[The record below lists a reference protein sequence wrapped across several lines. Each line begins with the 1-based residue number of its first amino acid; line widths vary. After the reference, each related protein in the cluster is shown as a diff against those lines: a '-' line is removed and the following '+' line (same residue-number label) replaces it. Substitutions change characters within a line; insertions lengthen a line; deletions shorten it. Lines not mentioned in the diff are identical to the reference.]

1 MALKKIKI
9 VKDTYTTKFMLF
21 LAASCLLICFLY
33 IFLITFV
40 QIPKENQR
48 YADLCL
54 GFLLGTFMATIIQ
67 FFFGSSNSSRVK
79 DEALQSVTNDY
90 HENINKL
97 QTISD
102 IKDVLS
108 DTVEDSNAEGDT
120 DDTAAAA
127 TDITITADITATAG
141 PKPDKK

>member
-1 MALKKIKI
+1 MAAKK
-9 VKDTYTTKFMLF
+9 VNKDTYTTKFMLY
-21 LAASCLLICFLY
+21 LAASCLLICFIY

-40 QIPKENQR
+40 AIPKDNQR

-67 FFFGSSNSSRVK
+67 FFFGSSNSSKIK
-79 DEALQSVTNDY
+79 DEALQNVTNEY
-90 HENINKL
+90 HESVNKL

-108 DTVEDSNAEGDT
+108 DTVEESNEELEKET
-120 DDTAAAA
+120 EVE
-127 TDITITADITATAG
+127 
-141 PKPDKK
+141 KNKK